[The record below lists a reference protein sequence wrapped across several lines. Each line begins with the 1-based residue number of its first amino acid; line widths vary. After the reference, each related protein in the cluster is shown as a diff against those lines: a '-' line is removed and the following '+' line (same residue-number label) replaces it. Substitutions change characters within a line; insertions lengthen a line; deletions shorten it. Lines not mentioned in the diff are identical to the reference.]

1 MRMENAPVNYSCS
14 AYGLA
19 IHSSVLI
26 PGLPPEAE
34 PLPHS
39 DVSIA
44 IDHEEPAW
52 VRAIHALRPKVRHLS
67 PDVADTGNPV
77 FTLTEFGGEEFFELA
92 YADGTRF
99 VVDGSGT
106 KMWGTFEPP
115 LTIAD
120 LASYLL
126 GPVMGFVLRQRG
138 IAALHG
144 SCVSVNG
151 RAAIICGPADAGKS
165 TTAAAMGLRGASVL
179 CDDISPLFESAG
191 DILVAPAY
199 PRLCLWPGSA
209 DVQAGSREALPHLS
223 PNWNKRYLTLDGER
237 AAFDR
242 CRRPLAAI
250 YLLVARSDSPDA
262 PSLAELSPKDALLG
276 LIENTYMNAL
286 RDNAPRA
293 REFEL
298 LGNIAATFPV
308 RRVTPHS
315 DPARIGA
322 LCELLF
328 EDLARIARE
337 NRAPAHA
344 TPR

>member
-1 MRMENAPVNYSCS
+1 MENAPVNYSCS

-19 IHSSVLI
+19 IHSNVLI

-34 PLPHS
+34 PLSHS
-39 DVSIA
+39 DVSIV

-52 VRAIHALRPKVRHLS
+52 ARSIRGLRPKVRHLS
-67 PDVADTGNPV
+67 ADVADTGNPV

-99 VVDGSGT
+99 VLDGPGT
-106 KMWGTFEPP
+106 KIWGTFMPP

-138 IAALHG
+138 VAALHG
-144 SCVSVNG
+144 SCVSVDG
-151 RAAIICGPADAGKS
+151 RAAIICGPAGAGKS
-165 TTAAAMGLRGASVL
+165 TTAAALGLRGASVL

-191 DILVAPAY
+191 DVMVAPAY
-199 PRLCLWPGSA
+199 PRLCLWPGPA
-209 DVQAGSREALPHLS
+209 DVQAGSREPLPHLS
-223 PNWNKRYLTLDGER
+223 PNWNKRYLALDGRRTAFER
-237 AAFDR
+237 RR
-242 CRRPLAAI
+242 CPLAAI
-250 YLLVARSDSPDA
+250 YLLAARSDSSGA
-262 PSLAELSPKDALLG
+262 PNLAELSPKDALLG

-286 RDNAPRA
+286 RDKAPRA

-298 LGNIAATFPV
+298 LGNIAAAFPV
-308 RRVTPHS
+308 RRLTPHT

-328 EDLARIARE
+328 EDLARIARQ

-344 TPR
+344 APS